1 MLPCCGFTM
10 MHPHKSP
17 LSRTKGTAARR
28 RDLST
33 PVKVSRASL
42 EAAKHHS
49 PSMLPPGDHTG
60 LALLTHRTETKAT
73 ETDIPF
79 ISHPIGFANL
89 VGLTTSL
96 LTTVVGQQQRM
107 TGAGAAMVGRVLRRR
122 MMREGLRVLQMHRR
136 VVKVMEGGGGGAA
149 GRGKDAFERYVGGG
163 WMDGG
168 LRCSAGV
175 FVFAGWH
182 VFVCVCLLI
191 ACRVDLAHAVRPL
204 SAEKEALLAAIVR
217 SAQHGTHTHQSMGGV
232 SEWTP
237 PVSLVFSVCCAVCV
251 SRPIELPSV

>member
-1 MLPCCGFTM
+1 M

-17 LSRTKGTAARR
+17 LSRTKGNAARR

-79 ISHPIGFANL
+79 ISHPVGFANL
-89 VGLTTSL
+89 VGLMRSVL
-96 LTTVVGQQQRM
+96 ETVVGQQQRM
-107 TGAGAAMVGRVLRRR
+107 AGADAALVGRVLRRR
-122 MMREGLRVLQMHRR
+122 MLREGLRVLQMHRR
-136 VVKVMEGGGGGAA
+136 RVKVMEGGGGSP
-149 GRGKDAFERYVGGG
+149 GRGKDAFER
-163 WMDGG
+163 
-168 LRCSAGV
+168 
-175 FVFAGWH
+175 
-182 VFVCVCLLI
+182 
-191 ACRVDLAHAVRPL
+191 VDLAHGVRPL
-204 SAEKEALLAAIVR
+204 SAEKEALLAAIV
-217 SAQHGTHTHQSMGGV
+217 
-232 SEWTP
+232 
-237 PVSLVFSVCCAVCV
+237 